1 MPTVATMSTNEAAK
15 NPYAIGMAQA
25 MKSTGDEPPLKKSTI
40 KKAHKIADAIKAN
53 ESLAEN
59 EYWCGIDK
67 KVKAVPEG
75 YKKLAS
81 GYITRI

>member
-1 MPTVATMSTNEAAK
+1 
-15 NPYAIGMAQA
+15 

-40 KKAHKIADAIKAN
+40 NKAHKIADAIKKAN

-67 KVKAVPEG
+67 KVKLVPKG
-75 YKKLAS
+75 YKKLAT